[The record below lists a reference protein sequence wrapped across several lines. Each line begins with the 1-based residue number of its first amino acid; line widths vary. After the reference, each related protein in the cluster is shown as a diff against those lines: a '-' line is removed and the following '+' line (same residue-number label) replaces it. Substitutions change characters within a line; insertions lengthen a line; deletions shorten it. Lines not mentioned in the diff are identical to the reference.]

1 MTRLRALLGASTLL
15 LATACARDGAGGDA
29 LRVAYVAQA
38 GERGKTALGG
48 AELGAEEAERAAA
61 LVGKH
66 FQMLTATAGG
76 PGEARRAA
84 ERLLKRGAFAVV
96 GGGDAATCRALADA
110 ARARGA
116 LFVNVG
122 CREDALRGTLGAR
135 AFHVEGSETM
145 YRGAGSPAVLWHA
158 GLSRYG
164 AAQLNERYRRRFG
177 GAMEGEGWASWMAIK
192 LLWEAAHRAGTADPG
207 RLAAYLAG
215 DARFDGH
222 KGEPLSFGARDR
234 QLQQPLYPAAGG
246 APEAGERARAGGAD
260 GLAEGTIPARGQLV
274 LVTNEGSGDVTV
286 IDAERRTV
294 AARIRVGSRPRGIRM
309 SPDGRLAYVALSDD
323 APNQESDRDAVA
335 VIEVRTGRVLRRL
348 PAGTDPEQFVVSPDG
363 RTLFTANEDA
373 GTTSI
378 TDLASGRVR
387 ATLVVGVEPE
397 GVAVSPDGR
406 WVYVTA
412 ETSNTVSVIDTRKD
426 RVAAS
431 FMVDVRPRA
440 AAFSPD
446 GRRAYV
452 TNEISGT
459 VSVVDVATHQPLST
473 IPLGERAKP
482 VGVVVSPDGSR
493 VYVATGHAGT
503 LAVIDARTE
512 RVIAAVPVGRRPWG
526 VETSPDGRWIYTANG
541 PSDDVAVVDARTLQI
556 VAKLPA
562 GRLPWGVAVVP

>member
-1 MTRLRALLGASTLL
+1 M
-15 LATACARDGAGGDA
+15 
-29 LRVAYVAQA
+29 LRVGYVASE
-38 GERGKTALGG
+38 GERGEAALGG
-48 AELGAEEAERAAA
+48 ARLGAEEAERAAE
-61 LVGKH
+61 LVGKR
-66 FQMLTATAGG
+66 FEMMTATAGDAR
-76 PGEARRAA
+76 EAGRAA
-84 ERLLKRGAFAVV
+84 KRLLRRGAFAVV

-110 ARARGA
+110 AREGGA
-116 LFVNVG
+116 IFVNVG
-122 CREDALRGTLGAR
+122 CREDALRGTPG
-135 AFHVEGSETM
+135 AFHVEASESM
-145 YRGAGSPAVLWHA
+145 YRDAGSPAVLWHA

-177 GAMEGEGWASWMAIK
+177 GAMRGEGWASWMAIK

-207 RLAAYLAG
+207 RLAEYLAG

-234 QLQQPLYPAAGG
+234 QLQQPLYPAAGDAPG
-246 APEAGERARAGGAD
+246 AERAEAGGAE
-260 GLAEGTIPARGQLV
+260 GLVEGAIPARGLLLLV
-274 LVTNEGSGDVTV
+274 SNEGSGDVTV
-286 IDAERRTV
+286 IDAERRAV
-294 AARIRVGSRPRGIRM
+294 AARIRVGSRPRGIRV

-323 APNQESDRDAVA
+323 APNQESDHDAVA
-335 VIEVRTGRVLRRL
+335 VVEIRTGRVLRRL

-459 VSVVDVATHQPLST
+459 VSVIDVATHQPIST
-473 IPLGERAKP
+473 IPLEEGAKP
-482 VGVVVSPDGSR
+482 VGVAVSPDGAR

-503 LAVIDARTE
+503 VAVIDARTE
-512 RVIAAVPVGRRPWG
+512 RVVASVPVGRRPWG

-541 PSDDVAVVDARTLQI
+541 PSDDITVVDARTLQA

-562 GRLPWGVAVVP
+562 GRLPWGVAVAP

>member
-1 MTRLRALLGASTLL
+1 MNRLRALLLVTVLL
-15 LATACARDGAGGDA
+15 TACSRPPDGDV
-29 LRVAYVAQA
+29 LRVAYVAGE
-38 GERGKTALGG
+38 GERGKAALGG
-48 AELGAEEAERAAA
+48 AQLGAEEAERAAE
-61 LVGKH
+61 LVGKR
-66 FQMLTATAGG
+66 FEMLTATAGDAR
-76 PGEARRAA
+76 EAGRAA
-84 ERLLKRGAFAVV
+84 ERLLGRGAFAVV

-110 ARARGA
+110 AREGGA
-116 LFVNVG
+116 IFVNVG
-122 CREDALRGTLGAR
+122 CREDALRGTPGT
-135 AFHVEGSETM
+135 FHVEGSESM
-145 YRGAGSPAVLWHA
+145 YRGAGAPAVLWHA

-177 GAMEGEGWASWMAIK
+177 GAMQGEGWASWMAIK

-234 QLQQPLYPAAGG
+234 QLQQPLYPAAGDAPG
-246 APEAGERARAGGAD
+246 APRAEAGGAE
-260 GLAEGTIPARGQLV
+260 GLVEGAIPARGLLLLV
-274 LVTNEGSGDVTV
+274 SNEGSGDVTV
-286 IDAERRTV
+286 IDAERRAV
-294 AARIRVGSRPRGIRM
+294 AARIRVGSRPRGIRV

-335 VIEVRTGRVLRRL
+335 VIEIRTGRVVRRL

-473 IPLGERAKP
+473 IPLEEGAKP
-482 VGVVVSPDGSR
+482 VGVAVSPDGAR

-503 LAVIDARTE
+503 VAVIDARTE
-512 RVIAAVPVGRRPWG
+512 RVIASVPVGRRPWG

-541 PSDDVAVVDARTLQI
+541 PSDDVAVVDARTLQV

-562 GRLPWGVAVVP
+562 GRLPWGVAVAP